1 MSLSPRVTRGS
12 LHHLSPDFDW
22 NLLEQQPSH
31 FTATEDHALSTADSK
46 GKEKKEK
53 KDKKKEERRKE
64 GAIPKTR
71 PSDSTSASLQF
82 PSDLPS
88 PECDQV
94 GTPPSTRDEIIRL
107 QLIKDTTAK
116 FASNWNCASNWLN
129 WKTKQSACLLVQRKP
144 RPVNP
149 SET

>member
-1 MSLSPRVTRGS
+1 MSVSPRVTCGR
-12 LHHLSPDFDW
+12 LRRLSPDFDW
-22 NLLEQQPSH
+22 NLLEQQSSH

-46 GKEKKEK
+46 AKEKKDK

-88 PECDQV
+88 PEYDQA
-94 GTPPSTRDEIIRL
+94 GTPPSTRDEKIRL
-107 QLIKDTTAK
+107 QLVKDNHDREIPG
-116 FASNWNCASNWLN
+116 S
-129 WKTKQSACLLVQRKP
+129 
-144 RPVNP
+144 
-149 SET
+149 